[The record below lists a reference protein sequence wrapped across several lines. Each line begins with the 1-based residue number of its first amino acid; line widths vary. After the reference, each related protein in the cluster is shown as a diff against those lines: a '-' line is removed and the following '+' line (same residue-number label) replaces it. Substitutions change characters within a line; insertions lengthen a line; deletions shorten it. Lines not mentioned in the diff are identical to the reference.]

1 MTCLSYTRQADC
13 GVYYGVDTMT
23 RNTDKPMSLRKNVL
37 WNTFGSV
44 FYQGCIWLMTVLV
57 VRLSSDYQ
65 NSGMLAFAMS
75 VGNIYTAIG
84 TYTMRTY
91 QVSDVTGRYSASNY
105 VALRIVTVLGGLVAC
120 GVYSL
125 AISPSPNTLLVIG
138 VFLLFKADEAFA
150 NVLYG
155 CDQVAMRLDYVGIS
169 QVSRGVICVSC
180 FALGLAATNNLV
192 VALLFVFLGC
202 ILVTAFYDI
211 PRTRALVDSL
221 HPSISKRQCLD
232 LLKECFPTVAGNVLG
247 GLVVSTARQYFGIT
261 YGEAALGIYAS
272 VATPCVI
279 IQVLAQNLYTPM
291 LGPIAESYRHG
302 NLRSARVATFKLLA
316 LVVGVAL
323 GVSALLSLSAEPLL
337 SLIYGSTIIPYVNVL
352 PPALLVMTGV
362 AASSV
367 ICDLLI
373 VFGHLKTT
381 LMVNGI
387 AFGLSL
393 LLVGPCTAAWYMNG
407 LNVALIAAYAAAI
420 AFGVVQVVWRGSQPW
435 VEEQRTQ

>member
-1 MTCLSYTRQADC
+1 MTH
-13 GVYYGVDTMT
+13 
-23 RNTDKPMSLRKNVL
+23 NTDKPMSLRKNVL

-91 QVSDVTGRYSASNY
+91 QVSDVTGRYNASNY

-120 GVYSL
+120 GIYSL
-125 AISPSPNTLLVIG
+125 AISPSSNTMLVIG

-169 QVSRGVICVSC
+169 QVSRGVICVSF
-180 FALGLAATNNLV
+180 FALGLVATNNLV
-192 VALLFVFLGC
+192 VALLSVFLGC

-247 GLVVSTARQYFGIT
+247 GLVVSTARQYFGIA

-272 VATPCVI
+272 EKTRLPSLTVMGICAP
-279 IQVLAQNLYTPM
+279 Q
-291 LGPIAESYRHG
+291 ESP
-302 NLRSARVATFKLLA
+302 RSSFL
-316 LVVGVAL
+316 
-323 GVSALLSLSAEPLL
+323 LLSWAWRLESPRSSPFLRNRCCRSSMGAQSSPM
-337 SLIYGSTIIPYVNVL
+337 STCYHPHC
-352 PPALLVMTGV
+352 
-362 AASSV
+362 SS
-367 ICDLLI
+367 
-373 VFGHLKTT
+373 
-381 LMVNGI
+381 
-387 AFGLSL
+387 
-393 LLVGPCTAAWYMNG
+393 
-407 LNVALIAAYAAAI
+407 
-420 AFGVVQVVWRGSQPW
+420 
-435 VEEQRTQ
+435 

>member
-1 MTCLSYTRQADC
+1 
-13 GVYYGVDTMT
+13 
-23 RNTDKPMSLRKNVL
+23 MSLRKNVL

-91 QVSDVTGRYSASNY
+91 QVSDVTGRYNASNY

-120 GVYSL
+120 GIYSL
-125 AISPSPNTLLVIG
+125 AISPSSNTMLVIG

-169 QVSRGVICVSC
+169 QVSQGVICVSF
-180 FALGLAATNNLV
+180 FALGLVATNNLV
-192 VALLFVFLGC
+192 VALLSVFLGC

-232 LLKECFPTVAGNVLG
+232 LLKESFGSPVLWYRLRGGRSWNLRLRRNSMCNHSSLGPKPVYAHARPDCRVLPSWEPALRKSCHVQASCSCRGRGAWSLRAPLLVCGTAAVAHLWEHNHPLCQRA
-247 GLVVSTARQYFGIT
+247 TARTARYDRCCCVLRYLRPADSLWASQDDA
-261 YGEAALGIYAS
+261 YG
-272 VATPCVI
+272 
-279 IQVLAQNLYTPM
+279 
-291 LGPIAESYRHG
+291 
-302 NLRSARVATFKLLA
+302 LA
-316 LVVGVAL
+316 LSRAFGADHSRGLRDSVRSKDELRRL
-323 GVSALLSLSAEPLL
+323 GCKPPPRPSDTLTRTLR
-337 SLIYGSTIIPYVNVL
+337 L
-352 PPALLVMTGV
+352 PP
-362 AASSV
+362 
-367 ICDLLI
+367 
-373 VFGHLKTT
+373 
-381 LMVNGI
+381 
-387 AFGLSL
+387 
-393 LLVGPCTAAWYMNG
+393 P
-407 LNVALIAAYAAAI
+407 
-420 AFGVVQVVWRGSQPW
+420 
-435 VEEQRTQ
+435 